1 MSRSHIVERN
11 QRKEIEECFVSAIFQ
26 IYSLFH
32 VLYTYYGQCRTR
44 KSFCDRFPEPAD
56 DTIIEATVA
65 TLRVLSLERTMD
77 ARRIKPIERVVLEIA
92 FRAIRSLVH
101 LAR

>member
-1 MSRSHIVERN
+1 ML
-11 QRKEIEECFVSAIFQ
+11 KEIKERKSKNALFQ
-26 IYSLFH
+26 RFFRFIRSS
-32 VLYTYYGQCRTR
+32 TYYILTYGQCRTR

-101 LAR
+101 PAR